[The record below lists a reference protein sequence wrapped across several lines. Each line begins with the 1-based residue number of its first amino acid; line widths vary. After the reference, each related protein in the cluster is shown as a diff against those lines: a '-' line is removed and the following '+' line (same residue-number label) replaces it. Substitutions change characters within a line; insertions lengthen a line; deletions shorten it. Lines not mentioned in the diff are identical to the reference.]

1 MGTKQPGL
9 VIFGWAPAVTKKTD
23 KMILSQFLTGK
34 S

>member
-9 VIFGWAPAVTKKTD
+9 VIFSWATAVTEKTD
-23 KMILSQFLTGK
+23 KMILSQFITGK